1 MTDEE
6 VKRLDPTPSTI
17 KKLFAYSGNQCAMPD
32 CREFLVDE
40 TGAMLGNIAHIH
52 AAEKGGV
59 RFNEKMTNEQR
70 RAFDNLMLV
79 CGKHHDII
87 DYPENVE
94 IYRPEVLRN
103 CKAEHEGRFRRAE
116 RQLIEQ
122 VTDTTQA
129 TQPTYPRTMR
139 RIGEVL
145 GVSEM
150 VDHDEEIEGIGSFI
164 DRLKELPLEQRDFA
178 VKLAIRMRR
187 QDAEKLLVEDVTGAF
202 QIGNTKLQNHMRVL
216 DHHGLGGINEGHNYR
231 EYFVELWDRKP
242 GGNPW
247 VEMLEF
253 CDQTGVSIDTLVYDL
268 DFSQYDE

>member
-1 MTDEE
+1 MTDED

-40 TGAMLGNIAHIH
+40 TGAMLGKIAHIH
-52 AAEKGGV
+52 AAEKGGA
-59 RFNEKMTNEQR
+59 RFRKDMTNEQR
-70 RAFDNLMLV
+70 LAFDNLMLV

-87 DYPENVE
+87 DYPDNAE
-94 IYRPEVLRN
+94 IYKPEVLRKY
-103 CKAEHEGRFRRAE
+103 KAEHEGRFRRAE

-122 VTDTTQA
+122 VTDSTQA

-145 GVSEM
+145 GVCEM
-150 VDHDEEIEGIGSFI
+150 VDHDEEIEGIRSFI

-178 VKLAIRMRR
+178 VKVATRMRR
-187 QDAEKLLVEDVTGAF
+187 LDAEKLLVEDVTGAF
-202 QIGNTKLQNHMRVL
+202 QIGNSKLQNHMRVL
-216 DHHGLGGINEGHNYR
+216 EHHGLGCINEGHNYR

-247 VEMLEF
+247 IEMLEF

-268 DFSQYDE
+268 DFSQYDK